1 MSALPRLF
9 QLVSPALPV
18 GGYTWSRGLE
28 TAVERG
34 WVTDEAGAREWITGL
49 LGHALAR
56 LDGPLLVR
64 AHRALRA
71 GDDAAVT
78 RWARL
83 YDATRETAE
92 LQHESQATGR
102 ALVRLLVDLEL
113 VTRAELP
120 EDLAESER
128 DDFAAIL
135 PEHALTFSQK
145 WTLPSQDW
153 FEAYLPEED
162 IDAMDEL
169 RGVIAHEEESQVLGW
184 PEPVQGELLAGT
196 TSFVLIQLG
205 AFISEMSP
213 YITDGLRYWFIDAE
227 SLTSKT
233 LGEVWHEY
241 QYT

>member
-1 MSALPRLF
+1 VSALPRLF

-120 EDLAESER
+120 EDLEDCHVAAFALAAERLGLGEAEAVRGFLWTWLEGSVA
-128 DDFAAIL
+128 AAIKVVPL
-135 PEHALTFSQK
+135 GQTAGQRILLGLGDALEEAARVAE
-145 WTLPSQDW
+145 TLPD
-153 FEAYLPEED
+153 D
-162 IDAMDEL
+162 D
-169 RGVIAHEEESQVLGW
+169 
-184 PEPVQGELLAGT
+184 
-196 TSFVLIQLG
+196 LG
-205 AFISEMSP
+205 AFAP
-213 YITDGLRYWFIDAE
+213 GQ
-227 SLTSKT
+227 SLASA
-233 LGEVWHEY
+233 WHET
-241 QYT
+241 QHTRLFRS